1 MSATHIALE
10 QARLASRRRRQLR
23 FALKAFVTY
32 LALGILGLITAV
44 PFVWMLVSSLKAPG
58 TLFIYPPKW
67 IPSPVRWQNYV
78 ELMQRMPFAT
88 FFWNSTKIAL
98 LTTLGSLLSCSLAA
112 YAFARFRFPGK
123 DLIFAITVS
132 CLMVPGQVTLI
143 PIFAIWNKLGMMD
156 HQEVLW
162 APAFTGGA
170 FGVFLLRQFFMTLPG
185 ELEDA
190 ALIDGSSRF
199 GIYWRIFLPLS
210 QPALTTLAIFTF
222 MGSWNDLL
230 GPVLYL
236 STKSKMTLTVGIA
249 MLSHAWGATPW
260 HLIMAGAVIS
270 VVPILIVYIA
280 GQKYFVQGIVMT
292 GLKM

>member
-1 MSATHIALE
+1 MVAGAN
-10 QARLASRRRRQLR
+10 ARKYRRIR
-23 FALKAFVTY
+23 FLGRAAVTY
-32 LALGILGLITAV
+32 VVLLVLGLITAV
-44 PFVWMLVSSLKAPG
+44 PFVWMLISSLKAPG
-58 TLFIYPPKW
+58 TLFMYPPDW
-67 IPSPVRWQNYV
+67 TPIPPRWTNYV
-78 ELMQRMPFAT
+78 ELMQKMPFAM

-98 LTTLGSLLSCSLAA
+98 LSTVGTLLSCSLAA
-112 YAFARFRFPGK
+112 YAFARFEFPGK
-123 DLIFAITVS
+123 DFIFAVTVS

-143 PIFAIWNKLGMMD
+143 PIFAIFNKLGLMD
-156 HQEVLW
+156 QQIVLW
-162 APAFTGGA
+162 GPSFTGSA
-170 FGVFLLRQFFMTLPG
+170 FGVFLLRQFFMTMPG

-190 ALIDGSSRF
+190 AFIDGATRF
-199 GIYWRIFLPLS
+199 DIYRRIFLPLS
-210 QPALTTLAIFTF
+210 QPALMTLAIFNF

-236 STKSKMTLTVGIA
+236 HTKSKMTLTVGIA